1 MSRRPRDAHTGPSL
15 YDALPLKPVLVG
27 ETVLDVPTVG
37 VLPAVAAIEGDDVG
51 LELVRSTKP
60 VGAKV
65 LLVPA
70 LVLVANATR
79 TTMQLTIFIILSK
92 LLKRYCG
99 CGSLSIMFG
108 AIMNN
113 GK

>member
-1 MSRRPRDAHTGPSL
+1 ML
-15 YDALPLKPVLVG
+15 
-27 ETVLDVPTVG
+27 VPTVG

-79 TTMQLTIFIILSK
+79 TTMQLTIFILSK
-92 LLKRYCG
+92 LLKRYRG

-108 AIMNN
+108 AIIND
-113 GK
+113 GKL